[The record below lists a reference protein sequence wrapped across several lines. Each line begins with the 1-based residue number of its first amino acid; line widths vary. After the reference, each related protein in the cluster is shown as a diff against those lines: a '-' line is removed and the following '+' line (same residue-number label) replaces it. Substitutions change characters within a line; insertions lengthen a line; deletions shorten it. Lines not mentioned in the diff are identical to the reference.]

1 MYQSS
6 GCRGY
11 RRHQPL
17 VRCVRSDV
25 RTEAAGKANSAES
38 HATAVEPA
46 LFFLSSASGYGGLG
60 KRERPPPP
68 QASGTSQ
75 THRVQLASSGHGT
88 VSFAIVQEKAAW
100 WHYFGGSEHCIR
112 SIREG
117 QGGGLS
123 DAKRGGGCLRR
134 FPSPLTLLSRGN
146 LQASLRYPHRHGRL
160 CHGPLWLRRN
170 SRYALTGLALWRR
183 GPKTKKAKDRS
194 TAATPHLQRAPEVC
208 PGAHCECWYAGVWA
222 V

>member
-1 MYQSS
+1 MSVRKQRARLIPRKAMPPPSS
-6 GCRGY
+6 PPFFSFLLR
-11 RRHQPL
+11 L
-17 VRCVRSDV
+17 V
-25 RTEAAGKANSAES
+25 TEVWASAND
-38 HATAVEPA
+38 
-46 LFFLSSASGYGGLG
+46 L
-60 KRERPPPP
+60 PPP